1 MRVDRPS
8 SRLSWTGLFITAL
21 LSAWKAQAVELD
33 IDDDG
38 MSNKM
43 KSDSVLLLTIDS
55 RFHQERRQTNRDQ
68 HDDLLHRHES
78 RR

>member
-21 LSAWKAQAVELD
+21 LGAWKAQAVEIDL
-33 IDDDG
+33 DDDG
-38 MSNKM
+38 RMKKM

-55 RFHQERRQTNRDQ
+55 RFHKERRQTDRDQ
-68 HDDLLHRHES
+68 YDDLLHRHES
-78 RR
+78 GR